1 MYRSADS
8 VLVLT
13 AQERFVLQR
22 YDPHLR
28 VNVIPCGVDTRYF
41 RPAKDG
47 TEECLLFTGHYES
60 EPNRDAVLWFADRV
74 WPIVKKQRPMLKF
87 FVVGPGVVPEIRDLM
102 KRDPSIVV
110 TGEVEDVRPYMQ
122 KARVFLC
129 PVRLGSGLRVKILE
143 AMAAGVPVVST
154 TLGAEGIPLHT
165 GENALLADTPELM
178 AENILHLLED
188 EVLRSSIVRQARTL
202 MEDRFAW
209 DRGIDMLEDVLD
221 GVVAGR

>member
-1 MYRSADS
+1 
-8 VLVLT
+8 L
-13 AQERFVLQR
+13 
-22 YDPHLR
+22 
-28 VNVIPCGVDTRYF
+28 
-41 RPAKDG
+41 
-47 TEECLLFTGHYES
+47 
-60 EPNRDAVLWFADRV
+60 
-74 WPIVKKQRPMLKF
+74 
-87 FVVGPGVVPEIRDLM
+87 
-102 KRDPSIVV
+102 
-110 TGEVEDVRPYMQ
+110 
-122 KARVFLC
+122 LC